1 MMSTEASEGIT
12 EHKAHDSSTAL
23 WPWKRLRFL
32 TYRNMQQDVGSLLD
46 ASSEVAFLPM
56 HSIGD
61 RGQIDLSEIR
71 SVDDV
76 RTGYTV
82 FTDGDV
88 VVAKITPCFENGKG
102 ALIRGMPNGV
112 GFGTTELYVLRPGP
126 EVDGKFL
133 YYLTVDPRFRKLG
146 EACMTG
152 TAGQQRVP
160 EDFIRDSRVPV
171 PCLPQQRAI
180 ADYLDRET
188 VRLDMLIAEK
198 KRLLDLLEEKRH
210 ALVARSVTRGLDSG
224 VPFRDSRIP
233 WLGRIPA
240 HWQTE
245 RARWLF
251 RERDHRSESGDEELL
266 TVSHLTGVTPRSE
279 KEVYMFEAET
289 KQGYKI
295 CLKGDLVINTLWAWM
310 GAMGVSPV
318 EGIVSPAYNVYEP
331 TQQLHGAYI
340 DALVRLHMFAQEVTR
355 YSKGVWS
362 SRLRLYPDG
371 FFKTTLPVPPLKE
384 QREIAVFL
392 QTQGQRLRTLQA
404 ATARTISLLQE
415 RRAALIAATVA
426 GGIDVGGAA

>member
-1 MMSTEASEGIT
+1 MTEENR
-12 EHKAHDSSTAL
+12 EHRVHESSTAP
-23 WPWKRLRFL
+23 WPFKRLRFL
-32 TYRNMQQDVGSLLD
+32 TYRMTQQDVGSLLD
-46 ASSEVAFLPM
+46 ASSEVPFLPM
-56 HSIGD
+56 RAIGE
-61 RGQIDLSEIR
+61 RGQIEPSENR

-76 RTGYTV
+76 RSGYTL
-82 FTDGDV
+82 FADGDV

-126 EVDGKFL
+126 EIDGKFL

-152 TAGQQRVP
+152 AAGQQRVP
-160 EDFIRDSRVPV
+160 EEFIRDTKVPV
-171 PCLPQQRAI
+171 PRLPQQRAI

-188 VRLDMLIAEK
+188 ARLDMLVAEK
-198 KRLLDLLEEKRH
+198 KRLLSLLEEKRQ
-210 ALVARSVTRGLDSG
+210 ALIARAVTRGLDSG
-224 VPFRDSRIP
+224 VALRDSGIS
-233 WLGRIPA
+233 WLGKIPA
-240 HWQTE
+240 HWQME

-251 RERDHRSESGDEELL
+251 RERDDRSETGDEELL

-289 KQGYKI
+289 TQGYKI

-318 EGIVSPAYNVYEP
+318 KGIVSPAYNVYEP
-331 TQQLHGAYI
+331 TKKLDSAYV
-340 DALVRLHMFAQEVTR
+340 DALVRLRVFAQEVTR

-371 FFKTTLPVPPLKE
+371 FFETILPVPPLKE
-384 QREIAVFL
+384 QQEIAVFL
-392 QTQGQRLRTLQA
+392 QTTGQGLEALQA
-404 ATARTISLLQE
+404 ATVRTISLLQE
-415 RRAALIAATVA
+415 RRAALIAAAVT
-426 GGIDVGGAA
+426 GWIDVWGAA